1 MPLLGIFLAR
11 MYTKRKEFGNPI
23 SPRNLAMYL
32 YVPDLAYV
40 PLNIASKLDLR
51 AIWFRSSIIIIDL
64 RFSTTMQELIS
75 RQ

>member
-32 YVPDLAYV
+32 YVPDLGYV
-40 PLNIASKLDLR
+40 PLDIASKIDLR
-51 AIWFRSSIIIIDL
+51 AIWFRSSFSILKL
-64 RFSTTMQELIS
+64 RIKKLINK
-75 RQ
+75 